1 MAEREGFEPSIRFCR
16 ILTFQASAF
25 DHSAT
30 APRALEARRLARAG
44 TIGKPLRSERSPAK
58 LAAMLI
64 PPFALLAL
72 AAGQATAAPAPTA
85 PIAADWKPI
94 PDDQLMV
101 MTLAGD
107 RQVVIRLAPGYAPEH
122 VANVRRLAEAQW
134 WDGTSVYRVQDDWVA
149 QWGDVTEKKPLPT
162 DVVARPAAE
171 YDIAGFR
178 PAVKLAKHDAY
189 STASGI
195 TADGWPI
202 ATDGAHAWLAHC
214 YATVGVARNESPDT
228 GTGSELFVPLGGSAR
243 RLDRNYT
250 IVGRVIDGMD
260 YLSAL
265 PRSRDEMGMY
275 ATADQATPIVSVRL
289 ASDMPAAT
297 RPHYQYRAADNPR
310 FAATVAAKANPKPP
324 TVSLGGLDVCDVS
337 LATRKATAE

>member
-1 MAEREGFEPSIRFCR
+1 
-16 ILTFQASAF
+16 
-25 DHSAT
+25 
-30 APRALEARRLARAG
+30 
-44 TIGKPLRSERSPAK
+44 LRTGHSPAK
-58 LAAMLI
+58 LCAMPI
-64 PPFALLAL
+64 PSLALLAL
-72 AAGQATAAPAPTA
+72 AAGQATAAPSPTA

-122 VANVRRLAEAQW
+122 VANVRRLAEAHW

-149 QWGDVTEKKPLPT
+149 QWGDVTEKKPLPA

-171 YDIAGFR
+171 YDIAAFR
-178 PAVKLAKHDAY
+178 PAVKMATRDAY
-189 STASGI
+189 STASGV

-214 YATVGVARNESPDT
+214 YGTVGVARNESPDT
-228 GTGSELFVPLGGSAR
+228 GAGSELFVPLGGSAR

-265 PRSRDEMGMY
+265 PRSRGEMGMY
-275 ATADQATPIVSVRL
+275 ATAAEATPIVSARL
-289 ASDMPAAT
+289 ASDMPVAT
-297 RPHYQYRAADNPR
+297 RPHYQYRATDNPR
-310 FAATVAAKANPKPP
+310 FAAMVAAKANPKPP
-324 TVSLGGLDVCDVS
+324 TVSLGGLDVCDVP
-337 LATRKATAE
+337 LATRKAPAD